1 MMLWIRKSPLM
12 GIYPAGVAEFQA
24 LMPPG
29 SDGARI
35 QFGLMGELL
44 ACSKVDPQGVEWV
57 YLEDP
62 RLTRDAL
69 NPVFQRAFELGFSE
83 PGDMFVAI
91 GVPDGFV

>member
-1 MMLWIRKSPLM
+1 MMLFIRKAPLM

-24 LMPPG
+24 LMPSG

-35 QFGLMGELL
+35 QFGLMAELL
-44 ACSKVDPQGVEWV
+44 ACSKVDPHGEAWV

-69 NPVFQRAFELGFSE
+69 NPVFWRAFELGFSE
-83 PGDMFVAI
+83 PSDMFVAT